1 MAIYAG
7 VVVVLLMLALQLL
20 VCWRPDAMPILHRA
34 VRLEARGV
42 CSGAIGARVR
52 GSDTKRATEERH
64 GESTRA
70 RGKHT

>member
-7 VVVVLLMLALQLL
+7 VVVVLARLALQLTD
-20 VCWRPDAMPILHRA
+20 CWRTGAMPILHRA
-34 VRLEARGV
+34 ARWDVCGV
-42 CSGAIGARVR
+42 CSGASGVRVH
-52 GSDTKRATEERH
+52 GSDTERATEERH